1 MSSLAPAYTLS
12 EADRRRII
20 EAEARVN
27 QAKRVAARRQA
38 RMRWSL
44 VAPSLFIIGI
54 FGIGPLLIMV
64 LYSFLEPGTYG
75 GVRWEFSTDAYVQFL
90 FERDLFDDTQLVF
103 TNSYLLIIGRS
114 MLLALVTTVICL
126 LLGYPT
132 AYFMATRPPSQRN
145 FWVFLITL
153 PFWTNLLIRTY
164 AMFVILRDDG
174 IINNALMNIGI
185 ITEPIPIM
193 FTDYAICIGL
203 LYAFLPL
210 MVLPLYASL
219 EKLDFRMVEAGF
231 DLYASRGKVLRRII
245 VPLSKPGIVAGCILV
260 FIPAIGAYVTPVLM
274 GGGKQLMI
282 GNMIAMQFG
291 GARNWPFGAAAAL
304 ILMVVVMIALLIYTR
319 NSTREQAALHG

>member
-1 MSSLAPAYTLS
+1 MTAITLG
-12 EADRRRII
+12 EADRRRVS
-20 EAEARVN
+20 EAEARVD
-27 QAKRVAARRQA
+27 QAKRAATKRLTRT
-38 RMRWSL
+38 RWSL
-44 VAPSLFIIGI
+44 VAPALFVIGV

-64 LYSFLEPGTYG
+64 VYSFLEPGTYG
-75 GVRWEFSTDAYVQFL
+75 GVKWEFSTDAYVQFL
-90 FERDLFDDTQLVF
+90 FERDLFDDNQLVF
-103 TNSYLLIIGRS
+103 TNSYLMIIGRS

-132 AYFMATRPPSQRN
+132 AYFMATRPPQQRN

-174 IINNALMNIGI
+174 ILNNALMGVGLIA
-185 ITEPIPIM
+185 TPIPIM
-193 FTDYAICIGL
+193 FTDYAITIGL

-245 VPLSKPGIVAGCILV
+245 IPLSKPGIVAGCILV
-260 FIPAIGAYVTPVLM
+260 FIPAIGAYVTPTLM

-282 GNMIAMQFG
+282 GNLIALQFQ
-291 GARNWPFGAAAAL
+291 GARNWPFGAALAL
-304 ILMVVVMIALLIYTR
+304 ILLVLVLIALLFYTR
-319 NSTREQAALHG
+319 NAAREQAAVHG